1 MAASMGKPC
10 HAPLP
15 IHQVGHT
22 VRVFVVNYN
31 YDNES
36 YKRLISMLKMLLAR
50 TKAADLYL
58 SHPCVCVCVSV
69 CGRVCVPKSVCCF
82 QELHSYVSLFEWA
95 TGA

>member
-1 MAASMGKPC
+1 MAEGGSSRCGALLRCVSFFFSSFRALPNVFVDMAASMGKPS
-10 HAPLP
+10 HAPLL
-15 IHQVGHT
+15 QVVHT

-58 SHPCVCVCVSV
+58 SHLYVCV
-69 CGRVCVPKSVCCF
+69 
-82 QELHSYVSLFEWA
+82 
-95 TGA
+95 

>member
-1 MAASMGKPC
+1 MVGSSRSGALLLCVSFYFFFSSFRALPNVFVDMAASMGKPC
-10 HAPLP
+10 HAPLL
-15 IHQVGHT
+15 QVGHT

-58 SHPCVCVCVSV
+58 SHPCVCV
-69 CGRVCVPKSVCCF
+69 
-82 QELHSYVSLFEWA
+82 
-95 TGA
+95 

>member
-1 MAASMGKPC
+1 MAASMGKPS
-10 HAPLP
+10 HAPLL
-15 IHQVGHT
+15 QVVHT

-58 SHPCVCVCVSV
+58 SHLYVCV
-69 CGRVCVPKSVCCF
+69 
-82 QELHSYVSLFEWA
+82 
-95 TGA
+95 